1 LDVGGDGAG
10 LEVGV
15 GIPNFNGGAD
25 RSWVGGF
32 DVPFVEVAGEERELA
47 KFNGR
52 RRSMDDR
59 VEGTYVPAILPG

>member
-1 LDVGGDGAG
+1 MAHHWM
-10 LEVGV
+10 
-15 GIPNFNGGAD
+15 
-25 RSWVGGF
+25 WVGTERGWRSVLGSRTSMAVLIG
-32 DVPFVEVAGEERELA
+32 VPFVEVAGEERELA